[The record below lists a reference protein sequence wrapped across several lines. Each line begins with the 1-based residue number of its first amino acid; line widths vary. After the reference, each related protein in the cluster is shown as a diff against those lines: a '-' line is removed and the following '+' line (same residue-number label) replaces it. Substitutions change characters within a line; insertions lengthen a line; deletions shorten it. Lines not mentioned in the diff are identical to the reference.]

1 MTKFDQAG
9 AAIPIG
15 RATLLAMTML
25 GAAVMASLALGARE
39 LALSEVWAAL
49 MGGGSTETGAIV
61 MEMRLSRSL
70 TGIAAGAA
78 LAAAGLVMQQITRN
92 PLADPG
98 ILGVNAGAALAVVL
112 AIWLLDLTHP
122 LTLSAIA
129 VLGAGF
135 AALSVF
141 ILGRG
146 TKAGD
151 RAGILRLTL
160 AGVAISA
167 LCMAFV
173 SAIVLLDQDTR
184 NLYRFWTI
192 GSLAGDDAGR
202 LVWLWPPVAAGL
214 MLAALLARRIDAL
227 ALGAETARSFG
238 VRPEATA
245 ALALLAVAL
254 LAGGSVALAGPIGFV
269 GLIVPHLARRLV
281 GPSILPGLLTACPM
295 GAALLLG
302 CDSIGRIVARPA
314 EIQTG
319 IILALIGGP
328 AFLALIGRVA
338 R

>member
-1 MTKFDQAG
+1 
-9 AAIPIG
+9 
-15 RATLLAMTML
+15 MTML
-25 GAAVMASLALGARE
+25 GAAVLASLALGARE
-39 LALSEVWAAL
+39 LALSEVWASL
-49 MGGGSTETGAIV
+49 LGGGTTETGAIV
-61 MEMRLSRSL
+61 VEMRLSRSL

-112 AIWLLDLTHP
+112 AIWLLDMTHP
-122 LTLSAIA
+122 LSLSFLAIS
-129 VLGAGF
+129 GAGL
-135 AALSVF
+135 AAVAVF
-141 ILGRG
+141 LLGRG
-146 TKAGD
+146 GRAGD

-192 GSLAGDDAGR
+192 GSLGGDDAGR

-214 MLAALLARRIDAL
+214 VLVALLGRQIDAL
-227 ALGAETARSFG
+227 ALGAYTARSFG
-238 VRPEATA
+238 VRPEVAA
-245 ALALLAVAL
+245 ALGLIAVAM
-254 LAGGSVALAGPIGFV
+254 LAGGSVALAGPIGFI
-269 GLIVPHLARRLV
+269 GLIVPHLTRRMV
-281 GPSILPGLLTACPM
+281 GPSILPGLMIACPV
-295 GAALLLG
+295 GAALLLA